1 MKQRNDKPENIKLV
15 IFKKVEMSERKP
27 GRAGQEDRGKT

>member
-1 MKQRNDKPENIKLV
+1 MINQKTLKLI

-27 GRAGQEDRGKT
+27 ERKGEEDGGKT

>member
-1 MKQRNDKPENIKLV
+1 MINQKTLKLV